1 LKKVKK
7 ERPKEKPRD
16 EKINEDLFTTSVS
29 RKKRR
34 KKNADFVLYTRD
46 ECAVV
51 CEFCVLYLCEN
62 VSASTKKK
70 KRKKE

>member
-29 RKKRR
+29 RKKEG
-34 KKNADFVLYTRD
+34 KKMLILCCIREMNVL
-46 ECAVV
+46 
-51 CEFCVLYLCEN
+51 
-62 VSASTKKK
+62 
-70 KRKKE
+70 